1 MTTYGPGPTVD
12 VRHAVMEHLWGTLTF
27 LHWRYPVEQVQA
39 LLPDGLTVQAYDG
52 SAWVGLVPFRIE
64 VRPPHLPAVPW
75 ASRFPETNVRTYVTD
90 STGRAGI
97 WFFSL
102 DAARLG
108 AVVAARST
116 YGLPYFWAA
125 MQVEGRIQATG
136 DEVTYTSLRRWPGP
150 RGAHCRIHVRVG
162 EAFAPE
168 ELGEL
173 DHFLTARWTLYSAA
187 YGLTCAHAHHRA
199 WSLRRAELVHLDES
213 LVRSAGLAAPAGTP
227 LLHCSPGVQ
236 VRIGAPH
243 RAGRPSPG
251 AGSSGTAAAL

>member
-1 MTTYGPGPTVD
+1 MTTHGPAPTVE
-12 VRHAVMEHLWGTLTF
+12 VSRPVMEHAWRTLTF

-39 LLPDGLTVQAYDG
+39 LLPERLTVQAYDG

-90 STGRAGI
+90 PTGRPGI

-108 AVVAARST
+108 AVVGARAA
-116 YGLPYFWAA
+116 YGLPYFWSA
-125 MQVEGRIQATG
+125 MQVDGHIRAPG
-136 DEVTYTSLRRWPGP
+136 DEVTYTSFRRWPGP
-150 RGAHCRIHVRVG
+150 RAAHCRIRLRVG
-162 EAFAPE
+162 EAYAPE

-173 DHFLTARWTLYSAA
+173 DHFLTARWTLFSVTA
-187 YGLTCAHAHHRA
+187 YGLRRAHAHHQP
-199 WSLRRAELVHLDES
+199 WPLRRAELVELDES
-213 LVRSAGLAAPAGTP
+213 LVRAGGLPDPTDDP

-236 VRIGAPH
+236 VRIGAPY
-243 RAGRPSPG
+243 RA
-251 AGSSGTAAAL
+251 

>member
-1 MTTYGPGPTVD
+1 MIAGMTTYGPAATVD
-12 VRHAVMEHLWGTLTF
+12 VRHPVMEHVWGTLTF

-39 LLPDGLTVQAYDG
+39 LLPDGLTVQPYDG

-75 ASRFPETNVRTYVTD
+75 TSRFPETNVRTYVTD
-90 STGRAGI
+90 STGRPGI
-97 WFFSL
+97 WFLSL

-116 YGLPYFWAA
+116 YGLPYFWGA
-125 MQVEGRIQATG
+125 MQVDGQIGSVG
-136 DEVTYTSLRRWPGP
+136 DEVTYTSFRRWPGP
-150 RGAHCRIHVRVG
+150 RAAHSRIRVRVG

-173 DHFLTARWTLYSAA
+173 DHFLTARWTLFSAPA
-187 YGLTCAHAHHRA
+187 YGLTYANAHHRP
-199 WSLRRAELVHLDES
+199 WPLRRAQLLELDES
-213 LVRSAGLAAPAGTP
+213 LVRAGGLPPPTGTP

-236 VRIGAPH
+236 VRIGVPH
-243 RAGRPSPG
+243 RLPDVR
-251 AGSSGTAAAL
+251 

>member
-1 MTTYGPGPTVD
+1 MTTYGPAPTVD
-12 VRHAVMEHLWGTLTF
+12 VRRPVMEHAWRTLTF
-27 LHWRYPVEQVQA
+27 LHWRYPVEHVQA
-39 LLPDGLTVQAYDG
+39 LLPDGLTVQPYDG

-64 VRPPHLPAVPW
+64 LRLPRLRAPPW

-90 STGRAGI
+90 SPGGADI

-116 YGLPYFWAA
+116 YGLPYFWGA
-125 MQVEGRIQATG
+125 MQVEGQIRVAG
-136 DEVTYTSLRRWPGP
+136 DEVTYTSFRRWPGP
-150 RGAHCRIHVRVG
+150 RAAHSRILVRVG
-162 EAFAPE
+162 EAYAPE

-173 DHFLTARWTLYSAA
+173 DHFLTARWTLFSAA
-187 YGLTCAHAHHRA
+187 YGLTCAHANHPP
-199 WSLRRAELVHLDES
+199 WTLRRAEVVDLDES
-213 LVRSAGLAAPAGTP
+213 LVRSAGLPAPTGTP

-243 RAGRPSPG
+243 RAGRPSP
-251 AGSSGTAAAL
+251 S